1 MNYEE
6 LVKAR
11 EIHFRFENFAKERY
25 KEYSR
30 QSDKGITWPDE
41 IRIYLLEKDRIP
53 YVLVDAEQHLHC
65 GNERTGT
72 RYSEIRIPFDKLEEI
87 GYGYVIAK
95 QEEEGK

>member
-1 MNYEE
+1 MDYKE
-6 LVKAR
+6 LIKAR
-11 EIHFRFENFAKERY
+11 DVHFLFESFAKERY

-30 QSDKGITWPDE
+30 QSNKGITWPDE
-41 IRIYLLEKDRIP
+41 IQVYLLEKDGIP
-53 YVLVDAEQHLHC
+53 YVLVDAVQHLYD

-72 RYSEIRIPFDKLEEI
+72 RYSEIKIPFDKLEEI